1 MKKAL
6 KSGIRARFTAGGGLW
21 LTGVCG
27 NSEPQ

>member
-6 KSGIRARFTAGGGLW
+6 KSGMRARFTAGAGLW
-21 LTGVCG
+21 FTGVFG